1 MTDPAQEAAGA
12 DPEAWGDDQP
22 EYPPPES
29 AVVELAYTGDDET

>member
-29 AVVELAYTGDDET
+29 AVVELAYTGYDEA